1 VAVAA
6 NTPRL
11 TPFALWRSRLPASI
25 GNWFARDLTRA
36 ALELADA
43 GRVTLRSVE
52 GVKIEATVA
61 DRGGVSC
68 GVEWASG
75 TGPQAL
81 RSVCTCGSTGV
92 CEHVVATLETVRRAD
107 EAPVPTDPADAEID
121 LTWLPAIDLEAPRA
135 RARSVWP
142 VISAAD
148 GKALS
153 GALYLDTPRLRGVIR
168 DAESILAMMEST
180 PPDDWDNADR
190 ELIRDEAVQEAFGTR
205 VSQRALARAL
215 FRLARHPR
223 TRFDDEPSANR
234 HPVELV
240 PFDIDVRGLQLRA
253 VREGD
258 RFVPSLERGNGER
271 FTPRGALVVDGPPS
285 WLVVN
290 RTAYLLDDSFDAR
303 KVVAAAAAAAPLNGA
318 STNGKHPSIGTI
330 ARVAPFLSA
339 LDRRELGVVDAE
351 APAAL
356 ARLRWSDGALIGRLQ
371 FIDRKSEANATFS
384 VHGAVAANNGRFVRF
399 APATARA
406 FAHRFLEAGFVPRGG
421 DAFALHDVERAAT
434 FVREIVGGWDDVDI
448 ILDDS
453 LSAVASGESAMN
465 VSISA
470 RPTDADGE
478 RDWFEL
484 NVDVFV
490 GDGSALTPKELAAL
504 LQSSGRYAEVRGKL
518 FDVEALRMR
527 RTLLSEL
534 NDRRRTGM
542 AALVALHDEIHEAF
556 GDVALP
562 EEVEI
567 LRARL
572 RNFGGIEEI
581 EPPASLA
588 KTLRG
593 YQRRGLD
600 FLQYLASFR
609 FGGILAD
616 EMGLGKTL
624 EMITYLLHRKDVEG
638 PAPCLVIAPTSVTHT
653 WENEIARFA
662 PALSTLRLQ
671 SGADRAQRYAE
682 LENYDVIITSYALA
696 RLDAEQLERFN
707 FRTLI
712 LDEAQNAKN
721 PSSQIA
727 KVVRNLRAEHRLALT
742 GTPVENSLRDLWS
755 IFAFVEPGL
764 LGSEASF
771 RRRFENP
778 IAEGDETAAHQLRSR
793 LEPFVLRRTKEDVA
807 RELPERTEQII
818 ECDLSPLQRR
828 LYRGIAEAARRD
840 VIANIGGENGMEGA
854 TVHVLAALT
863 RLRQVCAHPGL
874 ILPEYIDEPEA
885 SGKFDAFL
893 ETVEEVLSG
902 GHKVLVFSA
911 FASMLKIM
919 RTALLKREV
928 VLGYLD
934 GSTKDRDRQAEVERF
949 MSADGPPVFLCSLK
963 AGGVGL
969 TLTAADYVI
978 LYDPWWNPAVER
990 QAIDRTHRIGQTR
1003 PVTAYRMVTAGSV
1016 EEKIRAL
1023 AERKSALSR
1032 SVIKADSAI
1041 AKSLTKDDLEFLFA
1055 DPS

>member
-1 VAVAA
+1 VLAA

-148 GKALS
+148 GKVLS

-258 RFVPSLERGNGER
+258 RFVPALERGNGER
-271 FTPRGALVVDGPPS
+271 FTPRGALIVDGPPS

-303 KVVAAAAAAAPLNGA
+303 KVVAAAAAAPALNGS

-339 LDRRELGVVDAE
+339 IDRRELGVVDAE

-356 ARLRWSDGALIGRLQ
+356 ARLRWSDGALIGRLS

-406 FAHRFLEAGFVPRGG
+406 FAHRFLEAGFVPRGS

-434 FVREIVGGWDDVDI
+434 FVREVVGDWDDVDI

-470 RPTDADGE
+470 RPTDVDGE

-581 EPPASLA
+581 EPPATLA

-624 EMITYLLHRKDVEG
+624 EMITYLLHRKEMEG
-638 PAPCLVIAPTSVTHT
+638 AAPCLVIAPTSVTHT

-662 PALSTLRLQ
+662 PTLTTLRLQ

-727 KVVRNLRAEHRLALT
+727 KVVRNLRADHRLALT

-919 RTALLKREV
+919 RTALQKREV